1 MSHISVLL
9 QPSIEALNVKE
20 DGFYVDG
27 TLGRGGHTEAIAKQL
42 TTGKVL
48 VFDLDEEAIALSKER
63 LEPYKDRII
72 YVHDNYATIK
82 THVLQHFPEGLDG
95 FIFDLGVSSPQFD
108 EGGRGFSYRFDA
120 PLDMRMDTRQSFNAQ
135 VLINTYS
142 LQEIT
147 DVLRN
152 YGEEPFA
159 YPIAKKIV
167 AAREV
172 APIETTFQLVDII
185 KSALPTRILSK
196 KGHPAKQSF
205 QALRMEVNQELQS
218 VKTAIADGCEL
229 LKPSGIGCVIT
240 FHSLEDRIV
249 KDIFKQ
255 LSSAP
260 KTNKRLPMEE
270 VAVDFTLITRKPIT
284 ASQEELEENPRA
296 HSAKLRVIQRKGD

>member
-1 MSHISVLL
+1 
-9 QPSIEALNVKE
+9 
-20 DGFYVDG
+20 
-27 TLGRGGHTEAIAKQL
+27 
-42 TTGKVL
+42 
-48 VFDLDEEAIALSKER
+48 
-63 LEPYKDRII
+63 
-72 YVHDNYATIK
+72 
-82 THVLQHFPEGLDG
+82 
-95 FIFDLGVSSPQFD
+95 
-108 EGGRGFSYRFDA
+108 
-120 PLDMRMDTRQSFNAQ
+120 
-135 VLINTYS
+135 
-142 LQEIT
+142 
-147 DVLRN
+147 
-152 YGEEPFA
+152 

-185 KSALPTRILSK
+185 KSALPARILSK